1 MSSAESNEK
10 QTIQEETSS
19 SSRLLF
25 VVFFIVVVCLTVA
38 AGFLKP
44 KTPDPVVTVLSE
56 PEGIM
61 GTECRLGMVFKA
73 TDSHSAIQNVA
84 HKTLREVEDQLRIW
98 ETATFSNWIEDSE
111 ISRLNRGEVDQPSE
125 ELSSVLYFAQKAN
138 KDTHGAFDVNLRPV
152 IELWKNAAK
161 TGELPTEKQI
171 REARKQRETIDLGG
185 ISKGY
190 CIDKALRMIIRNA
203 NPQGAMVD
211 IGGDVAVYGKS
222 EQGDFWTFSIVN
234 PFDSSKVWG
243 KFRLQTVER
252 WKDVDEKVYLIY
264 AVCTSGSYY
273 RGFDI
278 DGIHYSHIIDPRT
291 GKPVYNDTSPAS
303 VTVIAYDCMTAD
315 VWATALCVMGEDGL
329 QLLPGDGVEAYLI
342 FGPPERPRVVKSK
355 GFPKVTLV
363 K

>member
-1 MSSAESNEK
+1 MSNAESNEK
-10 QTIQEETSS
+10 QTIQEEKPS

-25 VVFFIVVVCLTVA
+25 VVFFIVVVILTVA
-38 AGFLKP
+38 AGLLKP
-44 KTPDPVVTVLSE
+44 QTPDPVVTVLSE

-73 TDSHSAIQNVA
+73 TDSQSAIQNVA
-84 HKTLREVEDQLRIW
+84 HKTLREVEDKLRIW
-98 ETATFSNWIEDSE
+98 ETATFSNWIDDSE
-111 ISRLNRGEVDQPSE
+111 ISRLNRGEVDKPSE
-125 ELSSVLYFAQKAN
+125 ELSYVLRVAKTAN
-138 KDTHGAFDVNLRPV
+138 KATHGAFDVNLRPV

-161 TGELPTEKQI
+161 TGEVPTESQI
-171 REARKQRETIDLGG
+171 REARKQRDTIDLGG

-190 CIDKALRMIIRNA
+190 CIDNALRMIIKA
-203 NPQGAMVD
+203 NPEGAMVD

-222 EQGDFWTFSIVN
+222 EQGNFWTFSIVN
-234 PFDSSKVWG
+234 PFDSSKVLG
-243 KFRLQTVER
+243 KFRLQSVINNQPVI
-252 WKDVDEKVYLIY
+252 K

-278 DGIHYSHIIDPRT
+278 DGVHYSHIIDPRS
-291 GKPVYNDTSPAS
+291 GRPVSADIAPAS
-303 VTVIAYDCMTAD
+303 VTVVADDCMTAD
-315 VWATALCVMGEDGL
+315 VWATALCVLGEEGL
-329 QLLPGDGVEAYLI
+329 QYLPEGAEAYLI

>member
-1 MSSAESNEK
+1 MSNAKSNEK
-10 QTIQEETSS
+10 QTMQEETSS
-19 SSRLLF
+19 SRLLF
-25 VVFFIVVVCLTVA
+25 AAFFVAVVCLTIA

-44 KTPDPVVTVLSE
+44 SAPTPVVTVLSE
-56 PEGIM
+56 PEGVM

-73 TDSHSAIQNVA
+73 TDSKSVIQNVA
-84 HKTLREVEDQLRIW
+84 HKTLRKVEEQLRIW
-98 ETATFSNWIEDSE
+98 ETATFSNWIDDSE

-125 ELSSVLYFAQKAN
+125 ELSLVLNAAQKAN
-138 KDTHGAFDVNLRPV
+138 KDTHGAFDVYCRPS

-161 TGELPTEKQI
+161 TGELPTDEQI
-171 REARKQRETIDLGG
+171 QQARKQRDAFDLSG

-190 CIDKALRMIIRNA
+190 CIDNALRMIIDA
-203 NPQGAMVD
+203 NPEGAMVD

-234 PFDSSKVWG
+234 PFDSFKVWG
-243 KFRLQTVER
+243 KFRLQTVINNQPVV
-252 WKDVDEKVYLIY
+252 K

-278 DGIHYSHIIDPRT
+278 DGAHYSHIIDPRT
-291 GKPVYNDTSPAS
+291 GKPVYNDTAPAS
-303 VTVIAYDCMTAD
+303 VTVACPNCVTAD
-315 VWATALCVMGEDGL
+315 VWATALCVLGEDGL
-329 QLLPGDGVEAYLI
+329 QYLPEDVEAYLI

-355 GFPKVTLV
+355 GFPEVTLV

>member
-1 MSSAESNEK
+1 MSNLENNEK
-10 QTIQEETSS
+10 QAMQEETSS
-19 SSRLLF
+19 FSRLLF
-25 VVFFIVVVCLTVA
+25 VVFFVAVVCLTVV

-44 KTPDPVVTVLSE
+44 SAPVPVVTVQTE

-61 GTECRLGMVFKA
+61 GTECRLGVVIKA
-73 TDSHSAIQNVA
+73 TASKTVIQRCFQELLQLLEN
-84 HKTLREVEDQLRIW
+84 QLRTW
-98 ETATFSNWIEDSE
+98 ESATFSNWIDDSE
-111 ISRLNRGEVDQPSE
+111 ISRLNRGEVVQPSE
-125 ELSSVLYFAQKAN
+125 DLSYVLNAAQRAN
-138 KDTHGAFDVNLRPV
+138 KDTHGAFNVCCRPS

-161 TGELPTEKQI
+161 TGVLPTEEQI
-171 REARKQRETIDLGG
+171 LQAKNQRDKIDLGG
-185 ISKGY
+185 IAKGR
-190 CIDKALRMIIRNA
+190 CIDLALDFLIQSGGIA
-203 NPQGAMVD
+203 GAMVD

-234 PFDSSKVWG
+234 PFDSSKIWG
-243 KFRLQTVER
+243 KFRLQTVENDKCR
-252 WKDVDEKVYLIY
+252 VK

-278 DGIHYSHIIDPRT
+278 ASVHYSHIIDPRT
-291 GKPVYNDTSPAS
+291 GKPVSNDKAPAS

-329 QLLPGDGVEAYLI
+329 QRLPKDVEAYLI

>member
-1 MSSAESNEK
+1 MSNLENNEK
-10 QTIQEETSS
+10 QAIQEETSS
-19 SSRLLF
+19 FSRLLF
-25 VVFFIVVVCLTVA
+25 VVFFVVIVILTVV

-44 KTPDPVVTVLSE
+44 SAPTPVVTVQTE

-73 TDSHSAIQNVA
+73 TDSKSVIQNVA
-84 HKTLREVEDQLRIW
+84 YKTLREVEDQLRIW
-98 ETATFSNWIEDSE
+98 ETATFSNWIDDSE
-111 ISRLNRGEVDQPSE
+111 ISRLNRGLVDKPSE
-125 ELSSVLYFAQKAN
+125 ELSSVLYFAKKAN

-171 REARKQRETIDLGG
+171 REVRKQRDTIDLGG

-190 CIDKALRMIIRNA
+190 CIYKALRMIMRNA
-203 NPQGAMVD
+203 NPEGAMVD

-234 PFDSSKVWG
+234 PFDSSKIWG

-252 WKDVDEKVYLIY
+252 WKDVEENVYLIY

-278 DGIHYSHIIDPRT
+278 DGVHYSHIIDPRT

-315 VWATALCVMGEDGL
+315 IWATALCVMGEDGL
-329 QLLPGDGVEAYLI
+329 QRLPKDVEAYLI
-342 FGPPERPRVVKSK
+342 FGPPEHPRVVKSK

>member
-1 MSSAESNEK
+1 MNNAESNEK
-10 QTIQEETSS
+10 QTSQEETHS

-25 VVFFIVVVCLTVA
+25 VVFFVVVVCLTVA

-61 GTECRLGMVFKA
+61 GTDCRLGMVF
-73 TDSHSAIQNVA
+73 SAKKSNSVIQNVA
-84 HKTLREVEDQLRIW
+84 HKTFQNCEDQLRIW

-111 ISRLNRGEVDQPSE
+111 ISRLNRGFVNVPSK
-125 ELSSVLYFAQKAN
+125 ELDSVLIFGKQAN
-138 KDTHGAFDVNLRPV
+138 QDTHGAFDYFCRRS

-161 TGELPTEKQI
+161 TGVLPTEEQI
-171 REARKQRETIDLGG
+171 REAKELRTIDLGG

-190 CIDKALRMIIRNA
+190 CIDNALRMIIRNA
-203 NPQGAMVD
+203 NPEGAMVD

-243 KFRLQTVER
+243 RFRLQTVINNQPVI
-252 WKDVDEKVYLIY
+252 K

-278 DGIHYSHIIDPRT
+278 DGVHYSHIIDPRT

-303 VTVIAYDCMTAD
+303 VTVVAYECMEAD
-315 VWATALCVMGEDGL
+315 IWATALCVLGEDGL
-329 QLLPGDGVEAYLI
+329 QYLPKDVEVYLV
-342 FGPPERPRVVKSK
+342 FGPSERPRVVKSK
-355 GFPKVTLV
+355 GFPNVTLV

>member
-10 QTIQEETSS
+10 QTLPEETHS

-25 VVFFIVVVCLTVA
+25 VVFFVVVVILTVA

-73 TDSHSAIQNVA
+73 TDSKSRIQNVA

-98 ETATFSNWIEDSE
+98 ETATFSNWIDDSE
-111 ISRLNRGEVDQPSE
+111 ISRLNRGEVDKPSE
-125 ELSSVLYFAQKAN
+125 ELSYVLRVAKTAN
-138 KDTHGAFDVNLRPV
+138 KATHGAFDVNLRPV

-161 TGELPTEKQI
+161 TGELPTESQI

-190 CIDKALRMIIRNA
+190 CIDNALRMIIKA
-203 NPQGAMVD
+203 NPEGAMVD

-252 WKDVDEKVYLIY
+252 WKDIKEEIY
-264 AVCTSGSYY
+264 TTKAVCTSGSYY

-278 DGIHYSHIIDPRT
+278 DGVHYSHIIDPRT

-303 VTVIAYDCMTAD
+303 VTVIAYDCITAD
-315 VWATALCVMGEDGL
+315 VWATALCVMGENGM
-329 QLLPGDGVEAYLI
+329 QILPKDVEAYLI